1 MTKVI
6 PAIDIMDGKCVR
18 LKQGD
23 FNTKTTYR
31 DNPLEVAKEFE
42 ALGAK
47 RLHLV
52 DLDGAKTKKVVN
64 YATLEAICSN
74 TDLVVD
80 FGGGIQSND
89 DIHQVFESGAAMV
102 TCGSIAVKEK
112 VLFESWVKNFGAEKF
127 ILAAD
132 VKNKKIAVHGWQ
144 ETSDTSIF
152 DFIESYWQ
160 MGITQVLCTDI
171 SRDGM
176 LGGSA
181 VKLYEEIMLQFP
193 TLKLIASG
201 GIGNVDDIEALNKAN
216 IYGVVVGKAIY
227 EGKITEEQLGKLL
240 Q

>member
-64 YATLEAICSN
+64 YATLETICSN

-89 DIHQVFESGAAMV
+89 DIRRVFESGAAMV

-112 VLFESWVKNFGAEKF
+112 TLFESWVNNFGAEKF

-152 DFIESYWQ
+152 DFIESYRQ

-201 GIGNVDDIEALNKAN
+201 GIGNVEDIEALNKAN

-227 EGKITEEQLGKLL
+227 EGKITEEQLRKLL